1 MKTTSGR
8 RPARSGAIAVCAATL
23 AACGMTSRSYSVS
36 AVPGGESAACTT
48 VVNNSPH
55 ELGGRERTESDV
67 KGTAVWGDGDVILRC
82 GRISNVPEPAPCSSV
97 NGVDWVV
104 NAANTHDGTK
114 TVLTYGRTPAAEIT
128 LSERIKNKD
137 AVIGEMS
144 GIVAGLPEQKTC
156 ARRG

>member
-8 RPARSGAIAVCAATL
+8 RLAQAGAIAVCAATL
-23 AACGMTSRSYSVS
+23 AACGMTSRSYNVS

-48 VVNNSPH
+48 LVNKSPRK
-55 ELGGRERTESDV
+55 LGGRERTDSDV
-67 KGTAVWGDGDVILRC
+67 KGTAVWGEGDVILRC
-82 GRISNVPEPAPCSSV
+82 GKISNVPESAPCSSV

-156 ARRG
+156 LRRR